1 MGSEFF
7 ARCRDIALG
16 EEGGHGGC
24 AQAVVQ
30 ERSGFGG
37 AQVKDVSCSPGEDL
51 GVRSHLTAGGGQTW
65 AVRSQSINSLNS
77 LCVCVAGLLFVC
89 VLEFYSLRL
98 QGQITWM

>member
-1 MGSEFF
+1 MGWVLSSLL
-7 ARCRDIALG
+7 AAVTLLLVKKDDMA
-16 EEGGHGGC
+16 
-24 AQAVVQ
+24 AVVQ

-51 GVRSHLTAGGGQTW
+51 GVLSHLTAGGGQTW

-89 VLEFYSLRL
+89 VLEFYSLRF